1 MKKYRSE
8 ICEMLHEDFLA
19 HFRHGVMSEAE
30 LREFEAEAFIDED
43 AANEDASVVDAET
56 PQEVNA

>member
-1 MKKYRSE
+1 
-8 ICEMLHEDFLA
+8 MLHEDTLA
-19 HFRHGVMSEAE
+19 LFRHGVISEVE

-43 AANEDASVVDAET
+43 VANVVGDET